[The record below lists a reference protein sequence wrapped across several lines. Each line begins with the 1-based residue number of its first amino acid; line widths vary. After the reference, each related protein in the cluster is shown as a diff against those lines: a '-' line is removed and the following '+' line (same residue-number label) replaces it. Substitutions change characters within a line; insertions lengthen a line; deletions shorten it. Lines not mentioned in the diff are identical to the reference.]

1 MNGRPSR
8 VVWQRVG
15 GWCEPT
21 DECEGSA
28 REQSVMNRT
37 GSARYSGLEWMLA
50 SEPGGNVG
58 SSISPRMWGGI
69 FLFQR
74 TVETNFAKTYH
85 IIEKERM
92 NMKILVCDGV
102 SPKGIAIL
110 EQEFEVE
117 ARKKISAEE
126 LLAEIPAYDG
136 LIVRS
141 ASKVTAEVLEA
152 ATNLKVIGR
161 AGVGVDN
168 IDVEAATKKGVIVLN
183 APEGNT
189 IAATEHSV
197 AMMLAVARNIPQAHA
212 SLKKKE
218 WRRSDFVGVELRGK
232 TLGILGLGR
241 IGSGVA
247 KRALAMEMNIIG
259 YDPYIN
265 EEHAKNLGI
274 RLGTVDEILEKADFI
289 TLHLPKTPQTKG
301 MIGADAI
308 AKMKDGVRIVN
319 CARGGI
325 IDEAALAEA
334 LKSGKVAGAAI
345 DVFESEPVN
354 MDNPLLEC
362 DNIVVT
368 PHLGASTKEA
378 QIGVAVDVAYGVVA
392 ALKGEPVMT
401 AVNMAHV
408 APHVMKYIQ
417 PFFSL
422 AERMGCTAVNLAD
435 GPIQSVEVE
444 YTGDITKYDTK
455 MVTTAI
461 LKGLLNPILN
471 EAVNY
476 VNAPG
481 LAAQR
486 NIKVKEVKLN
496 ESKHFA
502 NLITVQVV
510 SQNGSHTIQG
520 TLFGEEERIV
530 SIDGYRVD
538 VDPHARLLICPH
550 INKPGVIGTVGTL
563 MGSHGINISG
573 MQVSRTNIQGTNI
586 MVLTVDNDVP
596 EDVMEEVKQ
605 IDGIF
610 GAKLVNFHEL

>member
-1 MNGRPSR
+1 
-8 VVWQRVG
+8 
-15 GWCEPT
+15 
-21 DECEGSA
+21 
-28 REQSVMNRT
+28 
-37 GSARYSGLEWMLA
+37 
-50 SEPGGNVG
+50 
-58 SSISPRMWGGI
+58 
-69 FLFQR
+69 
-74 TVETNFAKTYH
+74 
-85 IIEKERM
+85 
-92 NMKILVCDGV
+92 MKVLVCDGV

-110 EQEFEVE
+110 EQDFEVE

-126 LLAEIPAYDG
+126 LLAEIPNYDG

-141 ASKVTAEVLEA
+141 ASKVTAEVIEA
-152 ATNLKVIGR
+152 AKNLKVIGR

-168 IDVEAATKKGVIVLN
+168 IDVEAATKKGIIVLN

-197 AMMLAVARNIPQAHA
+197 AMMLAMARNIPQAHA
-212 SLKKKE
+212 SLKGDRE

-232 TLGILGLGR
+232 TLGVFGMGR

-247 KRALAMEMNIIG
+247 KRALAMEMNVIG
-259 YDPYIN
+259 YDPYLN
-265 EEHAKNLGI
+265 EERAKQLGI
-274 RLGTVDEILEKADFI
+274 EIGTVEEIYEKADFI
-289 TLHLPKTPQTKG
+289 TLHMPKTPQTKG
-301 MIGADAI
+301 MIGAEAI

-345 DVFESEPVN
+345 DVFDGEPVN
-354 MDNPLLEC
+354 MDNPLLDC

-378 QIGVAVDVAYGVVA
+378 QVGVAVDVAYGVVA

-408 APHVMKYIQ
+408 APHVMKQIR

-435 GPIQSVEVE
+435 GAIKNVEVE
-444 YTGDITKYDTK
+444 YTGELTQYDTK
-455 MVTTAI
+455 MLTTAAI
-461 LKGLLNPILN
+461 KGMLNPILN
-471 EAVNY
+471 EDVNY

-481 LAAQR
+481 MAAQR
-486 NIKVKEVKLN
+486 NIKIKEVKLN
-496 ESKHFA
+496 ETRSFA
-502 NLITVQVV
+502 NLITLKVV
-510 SQNGSHTIQG
+510 AEKGVHTIQG
-520 TLFGEEERIV
+520 TLFGDEERLV
-530 SIDGYRVD
+530 SIDGQRVD

-550 INKPGVIGTVGTL
+550 INKPGVIGTIGTL
-563 MGSHGINISG
+563 LGSNGINISG
-573 MQVSRTNIQGTNI
+573 MQVSKTEDQGTNI

-596 EDVMEEVKQ
+596 PALMEQVMA

-610 GAKLVNFHEL
+610 GAKLVNVHAL